1 MKSLR
6 EFIYVF
12 EGGMGGHMK
21 HPFDYTDFTCK
32 DLIELISDIFSGK
45 IINMKEKLDGTNIQ
59 ATMNPQG
66 DIVFIRNKGDL
77 NSPTG
82 GMSVQDMAD
91 KWKDKPTVAS
101 NFVKAGKI
109 ISQIFSKIPNNW
121 FNPDK
126 DTKVI
131 VNCECI
137 SAGKTNV
144 MLYNSDRVAF
154 HGTVTYHRTE
164 DNKWEMVDEFEGIPD
179 EIQKATV
186 DVEVAK
192 PRPNLIINSV
202 EKAQKFKDQFI
213 EDIKKLFR
221 NEGLTELD
229 SIETWKKK
237 RFEDIAP
244 TWITDKDTLDKDTL
258 FNRWFNQDKSVNV
271 RVLKKT
277 YADHIDELMDIDKKG
292 YKEYVG
298 KVMKP
303 LDMLFLKIGNAIIS
317 ICDGFTNQGN
327 EAHVID
333 TLKNDIKDVV
343 NQIKANGSTD
353 TQDKLEIE
361 LNRLKDLNDQI
372 NAGEGITF
380 VYKGKLMKLTGSFA
394 PLNQI
399 LGAIKFAR

>member
-91 KWKDKPTVAS
+91 KWRDKPTVAS

-131 VNCECI
+131 INCECI

-202 EKAQKFKDQFI
+202 EKAQKFKEQFI
-213 EDIKKLFR
+213 SDIKKLFS
-221 NEGLTELD
+221 NEGLIESD

-244 TWITDKDTLDKDTL
+244 KWITDKDVL
-258 FNRWFNQDKSVNV
+258 FNRWFNQDKSVNM

-277 YADHIDELMDIDKKG
+277 YTDHSDELMDIDKKG

-333 TLKNDIKDVV
+333 TLKSDIKDVV
-343 NQIKANGSTD
+343 NQIKTSGSTE
-353 TQDKLEIE
+353 TQEKLEIE